1 MGSAMC
7 TTFQIGD
14 VVHWDVK
21 ALYEN
26 VHSFKKQLWSGCRN
40 TIRTGR
46 SPNHMMNIPRIEKPR
61 HGNPFTPTPGRV
73 RYAPR
78 WLGVGAGAVGLSA
91 LFLMRGGRLATVALG
106 VAGLAGAAY
115 AMLYEPSH
123 PRLERISLRFENLPA
138 ALDGLRIGHL
148 SDLHV
153 GHRFAAEN
161 TRWAVSQMRA
171 EAPDILAITGD
182 LVSYHKNI
190 ADLPGLLAPLRAPL
204 GVYAV
209 AGNHDHWEGLPE
221 MIDALRPLGVEFL
234 MNTQHRL
241 KWHGVELTVAGVD
254 DVWEGDADLDAA
266 LRGRPADGF
275 TILLCHVPDMADTA
289 ATHGVHL
296 QLSGHT
302 HGGHMSLPWLG
313 SFALPR
319 HGWRYPVGLDYAGKT
334 QVYVSRGIG
343 GIPLRLGCPP
353 EATIITL
360 RRG

>member
-46 SPNHMMNIPRIEKPR
+46 SPNHMMNIPRIEKLR

-234 MNTQHRL
+234 MNTQRRL
-241 KWHGVELTVAGVD
+241 HWRGAELTVAGVD

-266 LRGRPADGF
+266 PQGSSCRR
-275 TILLCHVPDMADTA
+275 
-289 ATHGVHL
+289 VH
-296 QLSGHT
+296 H
-302 HGGHMSLPWLG
+302 P
-313 SFALPR
+313 ALPR
-319 HGWRYPVGLDYAGKT
+319 TRHGRYSSNPRRTPPALGTYPRRPYVFALAGFLCPATSRLALPSGTRLRGQNSGLREPGHRRHPTAAGL
-334 QVYVSRGIG
+334 
-343 GIPLRLGCPP
+343 P
-353 EATIITL
+353 A
-360 RRG
+360 